1 MSTSCLPL
9 THCSRRKSFGG
20 FSKILKQLE
29 ALFNEIWYRIS
40 VFFFPIILRIQ
51 SRSRDIRLKCLQGS
65 SLEGGWAVGEA
76 ELGSTMPLDKVS
88 GTSLGEFVSLT
99 PSSCQQK
106 EGFWKSYPS
115 LDGCGHFRK
124 ILLFCD
130 FTDKAVPGA
139 QHLHLLLSGRTWA
152 AELVCP

>member
-1 MSTSCLPL
+1 M
-9 THCSRRKSFGG
+9 RFGTE
-20 FSKILKQLE
+20 SQ
-29 ALFNEIWYRIS
+29 
-40 VFFFPIILRIQ
+40 FFFSYYPSYPKQ
-51 SRSRDIRLKCLQGS
+51 EQGHKTEMS
-65 SLEGGWAVGEA
+65 PRELLGGWAVGEA

-139 QHLHLLLSGRTWA
+139 QHLHLLLSGRTRA

>member
-1 MSTSCLPL
+1 MRFGTESQLFFSYYPSYPKQEQGHETEMSPRELL
-9 THCSRRKSFGG
+9 
-20 FSKILKQLE
+20 
-29 ALFNEIWYRIS
+29 
-40 VFFFPIILRIQ
+40 
-51 SRSRDIRLKCLQGS
+51 
-65 SLEGGWAVGEA
+65 GGWAVGEA

-139 QHLHLLLSGRTWA
+139 QHLHLLLSGRTRA